1 MPNLNATITSLAQ
14 NFAKQL
20 VEALRSLSLEEIL
33 AATGAAA
40 PKRPGATKGAAKGA
54 TKAASKPQATATTA
68 RAGTLSAEAIVAV
81 LKKHK
86 GGLRAELLRRELG
99 APKPAFNYH
108 VQKAIAAKLVT
119 KRGVKRATTYTAR

>member
-14 NFAKQL
+14 NFAQQL

-33 AATGAAA
+33 AGTGFSAAKRTSAPTSSKSKSNAKPNAKPKAA
-40 PKRPGATKGAAKGA
+40 PAAHAGA
-54 TKAASKPQATATTA
+54 
-68 RAGTLSAEAIVAV
+68 LSVDAIVAV
-81 LKKHK
+81 LRKHK

-108 VQKAIAAKLVT
+108 VGKAIAAKRVT
-119 KRGVKRATTYTAR
+119 KRGVKRATTYTAK

>member
-14 NFAKQL
+14 NFAQQL

-33 AATGAAA
+33 AATGTAA
-40 PKRPGATKGAAKGA
+40 PKRAGATKGASKSKAK
-54 TKAASKPQATATTA
+54 TTA
-68 RAGTLSAEAIVAV
+68 RAGSLSAEAIVAV

>member
-14 NFAKQL
+14 NFANQL

-33 AATGAAA
+33 AATGTAA
-40 PKRPGATKGAAKGA
+40 PKRVGATKSATKTA
-54 TKAASKPQATATTA
+54 TKAASKPQAKATA
-68 RAGTLSAEAIVAV
+68 RAGSLSAEAIVAV